1 MPYNYRVLN
10 ANYVNAYTFP
20 AGAMGVTRG
29 ILVAMKDEAEL
40 AALLGHEIGHV
51 TARHSAQ
58 RSGQGLLANVALM
71 GVALTANEQWGNLA
85 MLGGQI
91 GASALLASYS
101 RDNEREA
108 DALGQAYMVR
118 SGYPASGMVRLH
130 QLLLNEEKQAPSLL
144 QTMFSSHPMSAE
156 RVATAERLASTQ
168 YANTSGLPTRRERFM
183 DSTASVRRIQPTIEA
198 CQRGETAM
206 SRKQLP
212 QAQAAFAQAIKA
224 TPRDYAAHIRM
235 AQCLQAMG
243 KPQEAR
249 AYAQTGQSIYPQE
262 AQAQKISGVLALQL
276 KQPQQAYQDLTRF
289 DQTLPGD
296 PGITFLRGVA
306 LEGTGNR
313 QDAAVLYRR
322 FLQASNQ
329 GQAAQYA
336 ATRLQAWGVR

>member
-1 MPYNYRVLN
+1 
-10 ANYVNAYTFP
+10 
-20 AGAMGVTRG
+20 
-29 ILVAMKDEAEL
+29 
-40 AALLGHEIGHV
+40 
-51 TARHSAQ
+51 
-58 RSGQGLLANVALM
+58 
-71 GVALTANEQWGNLA
+71 
-85 MLGGQI
+85 
-91 GASALLASYS
+91 LASYS

-118 SGYPASGMVRLH
+118 GGYPANGMVRLH
-130 QLLLNEEKQAPSLL
+130 QLLLDGEKQTPSLL

-156 RVATAERLASTQ
+156 RVATAERLARTQ

-336 ATRLQAWGVR
+336 ANRLQAWGVR